1 MAKII
6 GCKFDRDE
14 VIVYGRSKKPID
26 PHKAKLLEEERKRIK
41 KDDVIIVDTGFTNN
55 AKFYVDASCFEDN
68 KISPNVK
75 WTMAYQ
81 HAFYDASTKGGNI
94 PPELWALNEGD
105 KSIKYLGMDK
115 HYKKGEFLTVKL
127 LGNSESMYYYGYI
140 QKVIVFTDK
149 PEDGFTFYIIPVS
162 YPHISFA
169 HFENSEKNWQ
179 YGEAVN
185 LLVHYHNLCST
196 DNDILYSQVFVIENN
211 NSNKAIA
218 AEEGNEIDFENI
230 KQVSVWSS
238 EESPMPEIDKREKGV
253 NSLGKYSILID
264 YENWRKG
271 EVKEKQFS
279 LVAVVYSKEYNFFG
293 SVTYKV
299 KRFRNFLAQP
309 TNNLYQ
315 YDSKTLS
322 IKDIDIKESSISS
335 RIIVQKDFISEIL
348 AKREIE
354 KHNMIQYIGD
364 IEYNRKENNPCAFSV
379 ITVNDGKNDIE
390 IFNEY
395 KLNKKVDDETS
406 RFVDIVVGDKDKKK
420 VKVTAKFKK
429 NKDAKPEAVR
439 TLQNGHSCQ
448 KILNDGEFHNGIN
461 DVFKMGWIVGQW
473 VPSKDPALFAER
485 YMKML
490 GLGNKPKFYNPSNGS
505 SSPKLEWNKP
515 DQDAKGMKTSED
527 EQKKYEAVTVAG
539 IQGLTDKDY
548 TIDEGN
554 DSITLELQY
563 IYNKMYNSRISYYLY
578 EEQKYLKEGILSD
591 NFKNLWVVDYLLK
604 WIKNEPLEQIYF
616 VPVTTCRYPNQIAQ
630 IRVFP
635 DMKWVLNFNYNI
647 ETPLY
652 YKANTALT
660 EHYSGFNEGEI
671 NSSNNNKRKEILD
684 KKISNG
690 LQHYVGRK
698 TTFGLHVE
706 CEVSGEDDVINLGD
720 EFGEKFREMC
730 APLFWMVDTLDNDL
744 GVSDAREE
752 QTRLIASPDTK
763 KGLLDRFNDSK
774 LAMEFELNPPSV
786 GVGLGIGY
794 GSSKDGRITYELDG
808 RLIAD
813 PIIGAS
819 VKLDILALGSKFKP
833 WGAIIDALDIVSWLA
848 NLFSGGSV
856 EINYELYFQL
866 TAKINLVGMDAVD
879 GESKPATLT
888 YNFADKKITKGGVAL
903 QGYLEGKF
911 VASISLEIYVKKK
924 KKRSFEA
931 QYSKEEDMEK
941 AAKLGLSVEGKS
953 FVTLTLGKNFGIKDD
968 WDSDFYFSGF
978 TLKITFS
985 AGIEKEEPKELKL
998 IPEAEATID
1007 ILKGKFEIK

>member
-196 DNDILYSQVFVIENN
+196 DNNILYSQVFVIENN
-211 NSNKAIA
+211 NSNKAIT

-230 KQVSVWSS
+230 KHVSVWSS

-279 LVAVVYSKEYNFFG
+279 VISVVYAKKYDYWGN
-293 SVTYKV
+293 VTYKV

-335 RIIVQKDFISEIL
+335 RIVVQKDFISEIL

-652 YKANTALT
+652 YKSSTALET
-660 EHYSGFNEGEI
+660 YYSGYNEGSDI
-671 NSSNNNKRKEILD
+671 VTSNSSRRAAIQESNTTNILQPYAGT
-684 KKISNG
+684 KSS
-690 LQHYVGRK
+690 
-698 TTFGLHVE
+698 FGLSIE
-706 CEVSGEDDVINLGD
+706 CEVSGEDDVINLGKD
-720 EFGEKFREMC
+720 FAEKYRKMLSPFLSMIN
-730 APLFWMVDTLDNDL
+730 TLDSSF
-744 GVSDAREE
+744 GVSKAETERNDQRN
-752 QTRLIASPDTK
+752 SSDTS
-763 KGLLDRFNDSK
+763 KGLFDRLNSYPWS
-774 LAMEFELNPPSV
+774 FELKPPSL

-794 GSSKDGRITYELDG
+794 ATSKNGIITYELDG
-808 RLIAD
+808 RLKAD
-813 PIIGAS
+813 PIIGAD
-819 VKLDILALGSKFKP
+819 VTLDILALGSKFKP
-833 WGAIIDALDIVSWLA
+833 WGAIIDALDIASWLA
-848 NLFSGGSV
+848 NAFSGGRL
-856 EINYELYFQL
+856 ELEY
-866 TAKINLVGMDAVD
+866 KIEVRFSAEVKLVGKKIKDAEGDEPAVY
-879 GESKPATLT
+879 ESEANMK
-888 YNFADKKITKGGVAL
+888 YNFADKTLDFNGG
-903 QGYLEGKF
+903 LEGKILGEIEISLSVRF
-911 VASISLEIYVKKK
+911 MSKNKVEAKPENDKHNIAEIGAGVQASSYVELKCPFKLNKDGNLDMDFFFSGIELKVWFKASINDKNNDEEADISKK
-924 KKRSFEA
+924 
-931 QYSKEEDMEK
+931 
-941 AAKLGLSVEGKS
+941 
-953 FVTLTLGKNFGIKDD
+953 I
-968 WDSDFYFSGF
+968 
-978 TLKITFS
+978 
-985 AGIEKEEPKELKL
+985 
-998 IPEAEATID
+998 IPH
-1007 ILKGKFEIK
+1007 FNEIKTFKF

>member
-1 MAKII
+1 MSKII
-6 GCKFDRDE
+6 GCKFDKNE
-14 VIVYGRSKKPID
+14 IIVYGRSKKPVDI
-26 PHKAKLLEEERKRIK
+26 HKRRLEEEEAKRVK
-41 KDDVIIVDTGFTNN
+41 KDDVIIVDTFFTNN
-55 AKFYVDASCFEDN
+55 AKFYVDASCFDDN
-68 KISPNVK
+68 KISSNVK
-75 WTMAYQ
+75 WSVVYQ
-81 HAFYDASTKGGNI
+81 HAFFDASTKGGEI

-105 KSIKYLGMDK
+105 TSIKYLGMNK
-115 HYKKGEFLTVKL
+115 HYKKGESLTVNL
-127 LGNSESMYYYGYI
+127 LGDSASMYYYGYV
-140 QKVIVFTDK
+140 QQVVVFTDK
-149 PEDGFTFYIIPVS
+149 PEDGFTFYIIP
-162 YPHISFA
+162 ISRPCINFA

-185 LLVHYHNLCST
+185 LTTHFHNLCST
-196 DNDILYSQVFVIENN
+196 ETETLYRQVFVVENN
-211 NSNKAIA
+211 DSNKTITAEDA
-218 AEEGNEIDFENI
+218 AEIDFDDLND
-230 KQVSVWSS
+230 VSVWASG
-238 EESPMPEIDKREKGV
+238 EEEMKKISPRGGGV
-253 NSLGKYSILID
+253 NEPKEYNILID

-279 LVAVVYSKEYNFFG
+279 VIAVVYRKESGFFG
-293 SVTYKV
+293 SSDKV
-299 KRFRNFLAQP
+299 VKFQNFLANP
-309 TNNLYQ
+309 TTNLYQ

-322 IKDIDIKESSISS
+322 IKDIDIKASSISS
-335 RIIVQKDFISEIL
+335 RIIVQKDFMSEIL

-354 KHNMIQYIGD
+354 KTNMIQYIGD
-364 IEYNRKENNPCAFSV
+364 IEYSRKENNPCAFSL
-379 ITVNDGKNDIE
+379 ITVNIGGKDIE

-395 KLNKKVDDETS
+395 KLNKKVDDETN
-406 RFVDIVVGDKDKKK
+406 RFVDIVSGDKEKKK
-420 VKVTAKFKK
+420 VTVTAKFKK

-439 TLQNGHSCQ
+439 TEKNKHKCE
-448 KILNDGEFHNGIN
+448 KILNDGKPHNGIH

-490 GLGNKPKFYNPSNGS
+490 GIKNKPSFYHPSNGGTA
-505 SSPKLEWNKP
+505 PKLEWNKP
-515 DQDAKGMKTSED
+515 DQDAKGMEAHKE
-527 EQKKYEAVTVAG
+527 EQEKYEIVTVAG

-548 TIDEGN
+548 TIDEGS

-578 EEQKYLKEGILSD
+578 EEQKYLQEGILSD

-604 WIKNEPLEQIYF
+604 WVKNEPMEQIYF

-684 KKISNG
+684 KKVSNG

-752 QTRLIASPDTK
+752 QANLLSSPSTK
-763 KGLLDRFNDSK
+763 KGLWDRLNK
-774 LAMEFELNPPSV
+774 LPMEFELNPPSI
-786 GVGLGIGY
+786 GIGLGIGY

-813 PIIGAS
+813 PIIGAT
-819 VKLDILALGSKFKP
+819 VKLDILALGSEFKP
-833 WGAIIDALDIVSWLA
+833 WGAVIDALDLVSWLA

-856 EINYELYFQL
+856 ELEYELYFEL
-866 TAKINLVGMDAVD
+866 TAKINLVGTGSKD
-879 GESKPATLT
+879 GETKPANIT
-888 YNFADKKITKGGVAL
+888 YNFADKKFRGDIAL

-911 VASISLEIYVKKK
+911 HMSAFLKIKVKAEKGKDAVQYRTENDDKKAFELGVEIT
-924 KKRSFEA
+924 A
-931 QYSKEEDMEK
+931 
-941 AAKLGLSVEGKS
+941 KS
-953 FVTLTLGKNFGIKDD
+953 FVTLTIGKNFGENNN
-968 WDSDFYFSGF
+968 WDSDFYFSGVHLF
-978 TLKITFS
+978 IKVK
-985 AGIEKEEPKELKL
+985 AGFKGIDDDLKL
-998 IPEAEATID
+998 IPSLDKKINIFKDGEY
-1007 ILKGKFEIK
+1007 K